1 MYDRRINPKMKIEKL
16 IKFIQLEKLLVELIK
31 TNGIVAII
39 IAIKFTLKTSLILLS
54 ANIND

>member
-1 MYDRRINPKMKIEKL
+1 MKIEKL